1 MENTQRSIESWVE
14 VLSEREIP
22 VLRQTA
28 RSIAEARQRIDDING
43 REISAIVLRD
53 PLMTVRVLAFI
64 RPYHGKHHLK
74 EITAV
79 EHAVMMLGVEPFFKH
94 FEQLGVIEDQLRF
107 DPQALLGLLHVIRR
121 AQRAS
126 HYAYDWAHARRDLNI
141 EEVAVAALLHD
152 LAEILMWCFAPQQAL
167 QVQVM
172 QHADPA
178 LRSTDAQQAVYGF
191 HLIDLQLA
199 LCKAWQLPELL
210 LNLIDDAAR
219 DWPRVRNVHLAVDLA
234 RHSSN
239 GWDDAA
245 LPDDFAGIEKLLN
258 IDHEALMLRLGLVKP
273 DEEAAPEK
281 DVDA

>member
-1 MENTQRSIESWVE
+1 MENLQRGIDSWVQF
-14 VLSEREIP
+14 LSEREIP

-28 RSIAEARQRIDDING
+28 RSIGEARQRIDDING

-53 PLMTVRVLAFI
+53 PMMTVRVLAFI

-94 FEQLGVIEDQLRF
+94 FEQLGVIEDQLKF

-121 AQRAS
+121 AQRAA
-126 HYAYDWAHARRDLNI
+126 HYAFDWARWRRDLNI
-141 EEVAVAALLHD
+141 EEVTVAALLHD

-167 QVQVM
+167 QVLALQ
-172 QHADPA
+172 QADHNM
-178 LRSTDAQQAVYGF
+178 RSVDAQQAIHGF
-191 HLIDLQLA
+191 HLIELQLA
-199 LCKAWQLPELL
+199 LCRAWQLPELL
-210 LNLIDDAAR
+210 LNLLDDTDRDSAR
-219 DWPRVRNVHLAVDLA
+219 VKNVQLAVNLA

-245 LPDDFAGIEKLLN
+245 LPDDYAGIENLLN
-258 IDHEALMLRLGLVKP
+258 IDHEALMVRLGLVKP
-273 DEEAAPEK
+273 DEEDAPPP
-281 DVDA
+281 DGTQ